1 MKTRNK
7 PKTTL
12 ATNVVD
18 YMNSSY
24 IVLYLHAGHH
34 MKKLYI
40 FSFHAVRIIII
51 IIIIMLLKTVTCLVD
66 SKRYVVIIIFPDIL
80 LVI

>member
-40 FSFHAVRIIII
+40 FSLHAVHI

>member
-40 FSFHAVRIIII
+40 FSLHAVRIII

>member
-51 IIIIMLLKTVTCLVD
+51 IIMLLKTVTCLVD